1 MLVQT
6 GSNPESTMT
15 HLEERM
21 ETDLNYIRDWLWK
34 LGEDV
39 ESALTN
45 AKRVLAL
52 RDSTLAYDI
61 ILCDHAIN
69 RDSRECDRLCHTFIA
84 RYLPGAGALREMAS
98 TIRINVILERVGD
111 YAVTICREALQLEGP
126 LPERFSSRIDSL
138 ADDAIE
144 ILTSSRSAFREG
156 NAERAIALMQ
166 AAKRMEGRMDGFYEE
181 LFAEDDRMDAPT
193 MMAIFTVFNMFKRVA
208 DQAKNICDQ
217 TVYAVRGVKKI
228 PKVYPILF
236 LDQLDSGL
244 GQLATAIGR
253 HSFPETAKFAVATPG
268 GRDAPST
275 ALREFLEEAGLPEN
289 DLETEPL
296 EALVHDLSH
305 FIVLVAVKG
314 TVSDYVDKV
323 PFHTS
328 ARNWIIPES
337 ADQAEKYRLLRRE
350 INDLVTLLAGEH
362 PEQG

>member
-1 MLVQT
+1 M
-6 GSNPESTMT
+6 S

-21 ETDLNYIRDWLWK
+21 EADLNHIRDWLWK
-34 LGEDV
+34 LGEAV
-39 ESALTN
+39 EHALRN
-45 AKRVLAL
+45 AKKVLVL
-52 RDSTLAYDI
+52 RDATMAYDI
-61 ILCDHAIN
+61 ILGDHPIN

-111 YAVTICREALQLEGP
+111 YAVTICREALQLEEP
-126 LPERFSSRIDSL
+126 LPDRFSSRIDGL

-144 ILTSSRSAFREG
+144 ILAASRQAFREG

-166 AAKRMEGRMDGFYEE
+166 AAKRMEGRMEGFYDE

-217 TVYAVRGVKKI
+217 TVYAVRGVKKL

-236 LDQLDSGL
+236 LDQRGSGL

-253 HSFPETAKFAVATPG
+253 HSFPGSAQFTVATPG
-268 GRDAPST
+268 GSDKPSA
-275 ALREFLEEAGLPEN
+275 ALLSFLASTGLP
-289 DLETEPL
+289 DSGLETEPL
-296 EALVHDLSH
+296 EALAHDFSSYV
-305 FIVLVAVKG
+305 VLVAVSGK
-314 TVSDYVDKV
+314 VADYVSKV

-328 ARNWIIPES
+328 VRNWSIPAG
-337 ADQAEKYRLLRRE
+337 ADRAEQYRALRRE
-350 INDLVTLLAGEH
+350 ITDLVTLLAGES